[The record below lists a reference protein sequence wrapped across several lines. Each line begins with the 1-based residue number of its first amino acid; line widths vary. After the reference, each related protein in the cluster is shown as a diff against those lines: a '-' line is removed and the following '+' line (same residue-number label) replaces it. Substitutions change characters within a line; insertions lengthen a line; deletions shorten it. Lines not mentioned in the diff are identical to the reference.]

1 MPNKIRFCIV
11 CKRYDR
17 KTRLNYTRIYTPER
31 EEKLLEGYRR
41 RYKGQELSRPIL
53 NELVH
58 QKCYNKIVQGVSS
71 NDSNEILPSIEQNED
86 VTDEEQEK
94 DQVKM
99 QAHEQEYPTIEQE
112 LDLTERP
119 HVLPQDVPIVLDFLD
134 QESQE
139 LQKKTSLIQFRSR
152 MPFPSKS
159 KKHLF
164 ERRQRVCAICNRYGY
179 RSHNKMKQIVSN
191 FMANK
196 LAEGYSY
203 IHKKPYGQSLLDAY
217 IHETCFRKLYSSYR
231 YHTSKKFMNQSPLRR
246 HQPFARQVL
255 ISPHG
260 TRSRSNLDKL
270 SMESEPPESRS
281 KPSTDEPA
289 NLSIERLFSTPL
301 YTSTNTSAELSARS
315 CLFRPCIQRLAP
327 EEVEFY
333 TKRKL
338 ILEKINEE
346 NPPIDQL
353 PTVRSSVTQT
363 LTTDASVVYSNQ
375 DIDDNDIQ
383 IIEQDR
389 SPDWTPT
396 HLSSSPSVFNKAQNI
411 CTAAAA
417 AAKIRRR
424 YLKPPPL
431 AKPTNPL
438 IPDHTYI
445 NNITVKKTP
454 VNLEK
459 LADWLME
466 ELKSS
471 PNPMS
476 MGEVLQKYKEL
487 LEGETGTTT
496 RENVHRERLRHQLEK
511 YYSSKFI
518 FVTPNKREGTFVAL
532 HDIDHY
538 VRYAIKNAKQEKEK
552 ATEASIL
559 SSIVLQPTPVD
570 HSRQTCEAVMNGIRK
585 IRLYIRDPKQLD
597 SSPSLFMRN
606 VVGLMSTS
614 EKQFHKISQQY
625 DFYRMI
631 DEDLFD
637 NGNDKI
643 QNKVDKSV
651 RNMSLASDLISARHD
666 NRISKK
672 HFQLADEFTKKN
684 FNSTPKQIITL
695 LNRYGHTCSYKSYT
709 KMKASKERAT
719 NELGPEIIDEIEN
732 IIRNGDK
739 SSDSEMDLMEF

>member
-1 MPNKIRFCIV
+1 
-11 CKRYDR
+11 
-17 KTRLNYTRIYTPER
+17 
-31 EEKLLEGYRR
+31 
-41 RYKGQELSRPIL
+41 
-53 NELVH
+53 
-58 QKCYNKIVQGVSS
+58 
-71 NDSNEILPSIEQNED
+71 
-86 VTDEEQEK
+86 
-94 DQVKM
+94 
-99 QAHEQEYPTIEQE
+99 TI
-112 LDLTERP
+112 
-119 HVLPQDVPIVLDFLD
+119 
-134 QESQE
+134 
-139 LQKKTSLIQFRSR
+139 
-152 MPFPSKS
+152 
-159 KKHLF
+159 
-164 ERRQRVCAICNRYGY
+164 
-179 RSHNKMKQIVSN
+179 
-191 FMANK
+191 
-196 LAEGYSY
+196 
-203 IHKKPYGQSLLDAY
+203 
-217 IHETCFRKLYSSYR
+217 
-231 YHTSKKFMNQSPLRR
+231 
-246 HQPFARQVL
+246 
-255 ISPHG
+255 
-260 TRSRSNLDKL
+260 
-270 SMESEPPESRS
+270 
-281 KPSTDEPA
+281 
-289 NLSIERLFSTPL
+289 
-301 YTSTNTSAELSARS
+301 
-315 CLFRPCIQRLAP
+315 
-327 EEVEFY
+327 FY
-333 TKRKL
+333 F
-338 ILEKINEE
+338 IA
-346 NPPIDQL
+346 
-353 PTVRSSVTQT
+353 

-411 CTAAAA
+411 CTAAA

-643 QNKVDKSV
+643 PNKVDKSV

>member
-71 NDSNEILPSIEQNED
+71 NDSNEILPSIEQNKD
-86 VTDEEQEK
+86 DTDEEQEK
-94 DQVKM
+94 DQ
-99 QAHEQEYPTIEQE
+99 
-112 LDLTERP
+112 
-119 HVLPQDVPIVLDFLD
+119 
-134 QESQE
+134 
-139 LQKKTSLIQFRSR
+139 TSLIQFRSR

-246 HQPFARQVL
+246 HQPFARQLL
-255 ISPHG
+255 ISPHE
-260 TRSRSNLDKL
+260 TRSRSNLDKS
-270 SMESEPPESRS
+270 SMESESRS
-281 KPSTDEPA
+281 KPSADEPA

-301 YTSTNTSAELSARS
+301 YTSITTTNTSAELSARS
-315 CLFRPCIQRLAP
+315 CLFRPCIQRLTS
-327 EEVEFY
+327 EEIEFY

-338 ILEKINEE
+338 ISNRINDE
-346 NPPIDQL
+346 NPPIDRL
-353 PTVRSSVTQT
+353 PTIRSSVTQT

-375 DIDDNDIQ
+375 DIDDNDIH
-383 IIEQDR
+383 INEQDR

-396 HLSSSPSVFNKAQNI
+396 HLSSSPSVFNKTENI
-411 CTAAAA
+411 CTS

-445 NNITVKKTP
+445 NNITVKKPP

-459 LADWLME
+459 LVDWLME

-487 LEGETGTTT
+487 IEEGTSTTT

-559 SSIVLQPTPVD
+559 SSIVLPPTPID
-570 HSRQTCEAVMNGIRK
+570 HSRQTCEVVMNGIRK
-585 IRLYIRDPKQLD
+585 IRLYIRDAKQLD

-606 VVGLMSTS
+606 VVGLISTS

-643 QNKVDKSV
+643 SNKVDKSV

-709 KMKASKERAT
+709 KMKASKERTT
-719 NELGPEIIDEIEN
+719 NEL
-732 IIRNGDK
+732 
-739 SSDSEMDLMEF
+739 

>member
-71 NDSNEILPSIEQNED
+71 NDSNEILPSIEQNKD
-86 VTDEEQEK
+86 DTDEEQEK
-94 DQVKM
+94 DQ
-99 QAHEQEYPTIEQE
+99 
-112 LDLTERP
+112 
-119 HVLPQDVPIVLDFLD
+119 
-134 QESQE
+134 
-139 LQKKTSLIQFRSR
+139 TSLIQFRSR

-246 HQPFARQVL
+246 HQPFARQLL
-255 ISPHG
+255 ISPHE
-260 TRSRSNLDKL
+260 TRSRSNLDKS
-270 SMESEPPESRS
+270 SMESESRS
-281 KPSTDEPA
+281 KPSADEPA

-301 YTSTNTSAELSARS
+301 YTSITTTNTSAELSARS
-315 CLFRPCIQRLAP
+315 CLFRPCIQRLTS
-327 EEVEFY
+327 EEIEFY

-338 ILEKINEE
+338 ISNRINDE
-346 NPPIDQL
+346 NPPIDRL
-353 PTVRSSVTQT
+353 PTIRSSVTQT

-375 DIDDNDIQ
+375 DIDDNDIH
-383 IIEQDR
+383 INEQDR

-396 HLSSSPSVFNKAQNI
+396 HLSSSPSVFNKTENI
-411 CTAAAA
+411 CTS

-445 NNITVKKTP
+445 NNITVKKPP

-459 LADWLME
+459 LVDWLME

-487 LEGETGTTT
+487 IEEGTSTTT

-559 SSIVLQPTPVD
+559 SSIVLPPTPID
-570 HSRQTCEAVMNGIRK
+570 HSRQTCEVVMNGIRK
-585 IRLYIRDPKQLD
+585 IRLYIRDAKQLD

-606 VVGLMSTS
+606 VVGLISTS

-643 QNKVDKSV
+643 SNKVDKSV

-709 KMKASKERAT
+709 KMKASKERTT
-719 NELGPEIIDEIEN
+719 NELAPEIIDEIEN
-732 IIRNGDK
+732 IIRNDDK

>member
-1 MPNKIRFCIV
+1 
-11 CKRYDR
+11 
-17 KTRLNYTRIYTPER
+17 
-31 EEKLLEGYRR
+31 
-41 RYKGQELSRPIL
+41 
-53 NELVH
+53 
-58 QKCYNKIVQGVSS
+58 
-71 NDSNEILPSIEQNED
+71 
-86 VTDEEQEK
+86 
-94 DQVKM
+94 
-99 QAHEQEYPTIEQE
+99 
-112 LDLTERP
+112 
-119 HVLPQDVPIVLDFLD
+119 
-134 QESQE
+134 
-139 LQKKTSLIQFRSR
+139 
-152 MPFPSKS
+152 
-159 KKHLF
+159 
-164 ERRQRVCAICNRYGY
+164 
-179 RSHNKMKQIVSN
+179 
-191 FMANK
+191 
-196 LAEGYSY
+196 
-203 IHKKPYGQSLLDAY
+203 
-217 IHETCFRKLYSSYR
+217 
-231 YHTSKKFMNQSPLRR
+231 
-246 HQPFARQVL
+246 
-255 ISPHG
+255 
-260 TRSRSNLDKL
+260 
-270 SMESEPPESRS
+270 
-281 KPSTDEPA
+281 
-289 NLSIERLFSTPL
+289 
-301 YTSTNTSAELSARS
+301 
-315 CLFRPCIQRLAP
+315 
-327 EEVEFY
+327 
-333 TKRKL
+333 
-338 ILEKINEE
+338 
-346 NPPIDQL
+346 
-353 PTVRSSVTQT
+353 
-363 LTTDASVVYSNQ
+363 
-375 DIDDNDIQ
+375 
-383 IIEQDR
+383 
-389 SPDWTPT
+389 
-396 HLSSSPSVFNKAQNI
+396 I
-411 CTAAAA
+411 CTS

-445 NNITVKKTP
+445 NNITVKKPP

-459 LADWLME
+459 LVDWLME

-487 LEGETGTTT
+487 IEEGTSTTT

-559 SSIVLQPTPVD
+559 SSIVLPPTPID
-570 HSRQTCEAVMNGIRK
+570 HSRQTCEVVMNGIRK
-585 IRLYIRDPKQLD
+585 IRLYIRDAKQLD

-606 VVGLMSTS
+606 VVGLISTS

-643 QNKVDKSV
+643 SNKVDKSV

-709 KMKASKERAT
+709 KMKASKERTT
-719 NELGPEIIDEIEN
+719 NEL
-732 IIRNGDK
+732 
-739 SSDSEMDLMEF
+739 

>member
-71 NDSNEILPSIEQNED
+71 NDSNEILPSIEQNKD
-86 VTDEEQEK
+86 DTDEEQEK
-94 DQVKM
+94 DQ
-99 QAHEQEYPTIEQE
+99 
-112 LDLTERP
+112 
-119 HVLPQDVPIVLDFLD
+119 
-134 QESQE
+134 
-139 LQKKTSLIQFRSR
+139 TSLIQFRSR

-246 HQPFARQVL
+246 HQPFARQLL
-255 ISPHG
+255 ISPHE
-260 TRSRSNLDKL
+260 TRSRSNLDKS
-270 SMESEPPESRS
+270 SMESESRS
-281 KPSTDEPA
+281 KPSADEPA

-301 YTSTNTSAELSARS
+301 YTSITTTNTSAELSARS
-315 CLFRPCIQRLAP
+315 CLFRPCIQRLTS
-327 EEVEFY
+327 EEIEFY

-338 ILEKINEE
+338 ISNRINDE

-353 PTVRSSVTQT
+353 PTIRSSVTQT

-375 DIDDNDIQ
+375 DIDDNDIH
-383 IIEQDR
+383 INEQDR

-396 HLSSSPSVFNKAQNI
+396 HLSSSPSVFNKTENI
-411 CTAAAA
+411 CTS

-445 NNITVKKTP
+445 NNITVKKPP

-459 LADWLME
+459 LVDWLME

-487 LEGETGTTT
+487 IEEGTSTTT

-559 SSIVLQPTPVD
+559 SSIVLPPTPID
-570 HSRQTCEAVMNGIRK
+570 HSRQTCEVVMNGIRK
-585 IRLYIRDPKQLD
+585 IRLYIRDAKQLD

-606 VVGLMSTS
+606 VVGLISTS

-643 QNKVDKSV
+643 SNKVDKSV

-709 KMKASKERAT
+709 KMKASKERTT
-719 NELGPEIIDEIEN
+719 NELEPELIDEIET
-732 IIRNGDK
+732 IIRNDDK

>member
-71 NDSNEILPSIEQNED
+71 NDSNEILPSIEQNKD
-86 VTDEEQEK
+86 DTDEEQEK
-94 DQVKM
+94 DQ
-99 QAHEQEYPTIEQE
+99 
-112 LDLTERP
+112 
-119 HVLPQDVPIVLDFLD
+119 
-134 QESQE
+134 
-139 LQKKTSLIQFRSR
+139 TSLIQFRSR

-246 HQPFARQVL
+246 HQPFARQLL
-255 ISPHG
+255 ISPHE
-260 TRSRSNLDKL
+260 TRSRSNLDKS
-270 SMESEPPESRS
+270 SMESESRS
-281 KPSTDEPA
+281 KPSADEPA

-301 YTSTNTSAELSARS
+301 YTSITTTNTSAELSARS
-315 CLFRPCIQRLAP
+315 CLFRPCIQRLTS
-327 EEVEFY
+327 EEIEFY

-338 ILEKINEE
+338 ISNRINDE
-346 NPPIDQL
+346 NPPIDRL
-353 PTVRSSVTQT
+353 PTIRSSVTQT

-375 DIDDNDIQ
+375 DIDDNDIH
-383 IIEQDR
+383 INEQDR

-396 HLSSSPSVFNKAQNI
+396 HLSSSPSVFNKTENI
-411 CTAAAA
+411 CTS

-445 NNITVKKTP
+445 NNITVKKPP

-459 LADWLME
+459 LVDWLME

-487 LEGETGTTT
+487 IEEGTSTTT

-559 SSIVLQPTPVD
+559 SSIVLPPTPID
-570 HSRQTCEAVMNGIRK
+570 HSRQTCEVVMNGIRK
-585 IRLYIRDPKQLD
+585 IRLYIRDAKQLD

-606 VVGLMSTS
+606 VVGLISTS

-643 QNKVDKSV
+643 SNKVDKSV

-709 KMKASKERAT
+709 KMKASKERTT
-719 NELGPEIIDEIEN
+719 NELEPEIIDEIEN
-732 IIRNGDK
+732 IIRNDDK